1 MPSTATSAATSAA
14 SSSLA
19 SPRRRSSGFP
29 FRRCELT
36 PRRASV
42 AAAPVA
48 VRCKLADPLRYSN
61 GAVPCNS
68 ILNERILPGVLTTPY
83 LQEMSSKND
92 MRLRIFSGTS
102 NPALSQE
109 IANYLGLELGKIKIK
124 RFADGEI
131 YVQLQE
137 SVRGCDV
144 FLVQPTCPPANE
156 NLMEL
161 LIMIDACRRASAKNI
176 TAVIPYFGYARADRK
191 TQGRE
196 SIAAKLVANM
206 ITEAGA
212 NRVLACDLHSGQS
225 MGYFDI
231 PVDHVYG
238 QPVILDYL
246 ASKTIC
252 SNDLVVVSPDV
263 GGVAR
268 ARAFAKKL
276 SDAPLAIVDK
286 RRHGHNVAEV
296 MNLIGDVRGKVAVMV
311 DDMIDTAGTIAKGA
325 ELLHHEGAREVYACS
340 THAVFSPPAI
350 ERLSSGL
357 FQEVIITNTIPVLEQ
372 KSFPQLT
379 VLSVANLLGETIWRV
394 HDDCSVGREPYSSLD
409 ID

>member
-1 MPSTATSAATSAA
+1 MASLVSSPA
-14 SSSLA
+14 SSSISFPSKNLG
-19 SPRRRSSGFP
+19 SERLQYRFLPSSRRH
-29 FRRCELT
+29 
-36 PRRASV
+36 V
-42 AAAPVA
+42 
-48 VRCKLADPLRYSN
+48 VRCGIHDSLRFDN
-61 GAVPCNS
+61 GSVPPSMPVIND
-68 ILNERILPGVLTTPY
+68 RMLPGLYPGVRGLHGGIGK
-83 LQEMSSKND
+83 QES
-92 MRLRIFSGTS
+92 RLRIFSGTA

-161 LIMIDACRRASAKNI
+161 LIMIDACRRASAKTI

-191 TQGRE
+191 TLGRE
-196 SIAAKLVANM
+196 SIAAKLVANL

-212 NRVLACDLHSGQS
+212 HRVLACDLHSGQS

-246 ASKTIC
+246 ASKMIC
-252 SNDLVVVSPDV
+252 SDDLVVVSPDV

-286 RRHGHNVAEV
+286 RRQGHNLTEV
-296 MNLIGDVRGKVAVMV
+296 MNLIGDVKGKVAVML

-325 ELLHHEGAREVYACS
+325 ALLHQEGAREVYACS

-357 FQEVIITNTIPVLEQ
+357 FQEVIITNTIPFDEQ

-394 HDDCSVGREPYSSLD
+394 HDDCSEALSCLCWCRQVD
-409 ID
+409 